1 MEALEIKKNSNESD
15 IFYEKDSSVNSHY
28 SNCYHFD
35 NSRSINK
42 SNSYKDIGKEKKKVI
57 KIGIKRSK
65 SLDKIDNYFNFS
77 FQGMINGN
85 KEYESFEEESIS
97 LLYDKNENFFEESFE
112 IDDFFKKKF
121 KYPTKDDIFQRCNY
135 LYNGFQEIQD
145 KKLFK
150 KTNIRCFLKEEKK
163 NEKCN
168 CIPLIEKKN
177 LGYFFFVTKN

>member
-1 MEALEIKKNSNESD
+1 MEILEIKKSFNESD

-42 SNSYKDIGKEKKKVI
+42 SNSYKEIGKEKKKVI

-97 LLYDKNENFFEESFE
+97 LLSHKNENFFEESFE

-168 CIPLIEKKN
+168 CIPLIEKKKFG
-177 LGYFFFVTKN
+177 LFFFVTKN